1 MNKYIKNIIEDY
13 TYPIIKSLTYSNGD
27 MLIFDGHKVND
38 NYILRILCKSSIDS
52 YFQYNEESYISHFSV
67 LTSEE
72 NSEYSIFA
80 GEGSWGNDGI
90 VFAMDKEYE
99 KPLWFFFLDNSDP
112 FVRIQFETADV
123 IVIQSSSGLNIRIPI
138 DSPENLKVISSSNIR

>member
-1 MNKYIKNIIEDY
+1 MNKYIKTIIEDY

-27 MLIFDGHKVND
+27 MLIFDGHKVNN

-52 YFQYNEESYISHFSV
+52 YFHYNEESYISHFSV

-72 NSEYSIFA
+72 NSKYSIFA
-80 GEGSWGNDGI
+80 GEGSWGTDGI
-90 VFAMDKEYE
+90 VFAMYKEYE

-123 IVIQSSSGLNIRIPI
+123 IIIQSSSGLKIRIPVA
-138 DSPENLKVISSSNIR
+138 SPEYLKVINNFECG

>member
-27 MLIFDGHKVND
+27 MLIFDGHKV
-38 NYILRILCKSSIDS
+38 IDS

-72 NSEYSIFA
+72 NSKYSIFA

-99 KPLWFFFLDNSDP
+99 KPLWFFFLDNSNP
-112 FVRIQFETADV
+112 FVKIQFETADV